1 MNLTT
6 QKKPDPR
13 AVRSK
18 QVLKKATVDI
28 LIENPDISKLTVQKI
43 AKRAEL
49 NRATFYLH
57 FVDISD
63 LLKQLVYDIFDDL
76 SLEMSPILQI
86 DHANNQE
93 QLITFLDY
101 FYKHRKIFAVL
112 FEHPG
117 FKKKLHLILKDSI
130 VIQREREGT
139 VSAKTTIS
147 MDILASAILG
157 IIMWWLKDG
166 VHFSSEYIA
175 NQMFELYR
183 KST

>member
-1 MNLTT
+1 LTT
-6 QKKPDPR
+6 QKKQDPR
-13 AVRSK
+13 AIRSK
-18 QVLKKATVDI
+18 RMLKEAVVDL

-43 AKRAEL
+43 SKRAEL

-57 FVDISD
+57 FLDIND

-86 DHANNQE
+86 DNLNNQE

-117 FKKKLHLILKDSI
+117 FKKKLHMILKDSI
-130 VIQREREGT
+130 VIQREKQVN
-139 VSAKTTIS
+139 VSTEITLS
-147 MDILASAILG
+147 MDILASSILG

-166 VHFSSEYIA
+166 VHFSSEYIG
-175 NQMFELYR
+175 NQIIELYR
-183 KST
+183 

>member
-1 MNLTT
+1 LTT
-6 QKKPDPR
+6 QKKQDPR
-13 AVRSK
+13 AIRSK
-18 QVLKKATVDI
+18 RMLKEAVVDL

-43 AKRAEL
+43 SKRAEL

-57 FVDISD
+57 FLDIND

-86 DHANNQE
+86 DNLNNQE

-117 FKKKLHLILKDSI
+117 FKKKKNCI
-130 VIQREREGT
+130 
-139 VSAKTTIS
+139 
-147 MDILASAILG
+147 
-157 IIMWWLKDG
+157 
-166 VHFSSEYIA
+166 
-175 NQMFELYR
+175 
-183 KST
+183 

>member
-1 MNLTT
+1 MIT
-6 QKKPDPR
+6 QKKQDPR

-18 QVLKKATVDI
+18 QMMKEAVIKI

-43 AKRAEL
+43 TKRAEL

-57 FVDISD
+57 FLDIND

-76 SLEMSPILQI
+76 LLELSPILQI
-86 DHANNQE
+86 DTLNNQE

-101 FYKHRKIFAVL
+101 FYKHRKILAVL

-117 FKKKLHLILKDSI
+117 FKKKLHMILKDSI
-130 VIQREREGT
+130 SIQREREVT
-139 VSAKTTIS
+139 DTTEIS
-147 MDILASAILG
+147 LSRDILASSILG

-175 NQMFELYR
+175 NQIIVLYR
-183 KST
+183 

>member
-1 MNLTT
+1 MTK
-6 QKKPDPR
+6 QKKQDPR
-13 AVRSK
+13 AIRSK
-18 QVLKKATVDI
+18 RMIKEAVVDL

-57 FVDISD
+57 FLDIND
-63 LLKQLVYDIFDDL
+63 LLKQVVYDIFDDL

-86 DHANNQE
+86 DNLNNQE

-117 FKKKLHLILKDSI
+117 FKKKMHMILKDFI

-139 VSAKTTIS
+139 VTTEITLS
-147 MDILASAILG
+147 MDILASSILG

-175 NQMFELYR
+175 NQMIELYR
-183 KST
+183 

>member
-1 MNLTT
+1 MTT
-6 QKKPDPR
+6 QKKQDPR
-13 AVRSK
+13 AIRSK
-18 QVLKKATVDI
+18 RMLKEAVVDL

-43 AKRAEL
+43 SKRAEL

-57 FVDISD
+57 FLDIND

-86 DHANNQE
+86 DNLNNQE

-112 FEHPG
+112 IEHPG
-117 FKKKLHLILKDSI
+117 FKKKLHMILKDSI
-130 VIQREREGT
+130 IIQREKQDT
-139 VSAKTTIS
+139 VTTEMTLS
-147 MDILASAILG
+147 MDILASSILG

-175 NQMFELYR
+175 NQIIELYR
-183 KST
+183 